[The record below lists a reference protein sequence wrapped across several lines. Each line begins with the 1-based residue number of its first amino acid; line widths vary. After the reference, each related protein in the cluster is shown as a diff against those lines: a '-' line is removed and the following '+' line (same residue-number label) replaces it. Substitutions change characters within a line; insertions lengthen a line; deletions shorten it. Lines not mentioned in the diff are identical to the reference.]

1 MEKIQSAIAKAR
13 AARAAIQSGEEGRPV
28 APEKAAPQAEAPL
41 VLPAA
46 PVRADDDHPD
56 PAAVAAFWSAL
67 PGFAAA
73 PGLLARGHVVTA
85 AGGREA
91 VPFDLMRT
99 RLLQQMRANNWRRV
113 AITSPGP
120 ACGKSTIALN
130 LAMSL
135 ARQPDLRTV
144 LAEMDM
150 RRPSLSRMLGLRS
163 PQSFARV
170 LEGLDPFAS
179 QAIRIG
185 ENMAI
190 STCHAPHRHSAE
202 LLHSP
207 TVAAALDR
215 IEAEYDPSIFIFDM
229 PPMFV
234 SDDAMAVM
242 GRMDCVLIIA
252 AAESTKIK
260 EIDRCER
267 ELAAQTNVLG
277 VVLNKCRYTEDEG
290 YGYDYYGG

>member
-13 AARAAIQSGEEGRPV
+13 AARATVQSGDSLAAVGRQALEASPV
-28 APEKAAPQAEAPL
+28 SHP
-41 VLPAA
+41 PATA
-46 PVRADDDHPD
+46 RDSRADPG
-56 PAAVAAFWSAL
+56 AVASFWSSL
-67 PGFAAA
+67 PSFA
-73 PGLLARGHVVTA
+73 PDLNLLANGHIVTA
-85 AGGREA
+85 VAGKEA

-135 ARQPDLRTV
+135 ARQSDLRTV

-150 RRPSLSRMLGLRS
+150 RRPSLPRMLGLRT

-170 LEGLDPFAS
+170 LEGLEPFS
-179 QAIRIG
+179 TQAIRIG
-185 ENMAI
+185 ENLAV
-190 STCHAPHRHSAE
+190 STCHVAHPHPAE

-207 TVAAALDR
+207 GVAAALVR
-215 IEAEYDPSIFIFDM
+215 IEAEYDPSVFLFDM
-229 PPMFV
+229 PPMLV
-234 SDDAMAVM
+234 SDDTMAVM
-242 GRMDCVLIIA
+242 GHMDCVLIVA

-267 ELAAQTNVLG
+267 ELATQTNVLG
-277 VVLNKCRYTEDEG
+277 VVLNKCRYMEGEG